1 MSARRDSSVVSRDS
15 QIALALVESLD
26 DRALDVLA
34 DALAPRLGASTTPSA
49 PVAYTVASLA
59 GELGLSERVIRAA
72 IHRGELDAAK
82 RGRTYLITRD
92 AVEAWA
98 APGADRQRG
107 RERSSRERA
116 HRPVMAS
123 ALARIGTER

>member
-1 MSARRDSSVVSRDS
+1 VSRDS

-34 DALAPRLGASTTPSA
+34 DALAPRLAASTAPPA

-59 GELGLSERVIRAA
+59 GELGLSERAVRAA
-72 IHRGELDAAK
+72 IHRGELHAAK
-82 RGRTYLITRD
+82 RGRTYLITRG

-98 APGADRQRG
+98 APSVDRQRG
-107 RERSSRERA
+107 RERSSRERG

-123 ALARIGTER
+123 ALARLDGER